1 MRKKLLTCTLIII
14 SMAILF
20 YHFVHLFSLWSEIP
34 STIPIH
40 FNTGEPDHW
49 GSKYLLF
56 IMPVVGIVL
65 WFFMGLLARRPEKLN
80 YVHLTEE
87 NKHIQYVKAEKLMV
101 FIQYL
106 CLMMFEFANEAFL
119 RNAVG
124 MDSSLPFSIALAFM
138 AICFLAPMYHM
149 FWAAMLKH

>member
-40 FNTGEPDHW
+40 FNSRAPDHW

-124 MDSSLPFSIALAFM
+124 MDSSLPLSIALALM

-149 FWAAMLKH
+149 FWAATLKH